1 MAGRTRRRTADEGG
15 HFDPQVPGIDY
26 GVLDDLVGYSVRR
39 AQLAIYEDFIATLAP
54 WNITPPRF
62 SALVVIARNP
72 GLKLSLLARIL
83 GIARS
88 GGVLLVDA
96 LQDMGYVERQASE
109 ADRRAWRLV
118 LTAAGRREL
127 RAIIAAVAAHDRRMS
142 RMLDAAQTA
151 QLVGLLKRVA
161 GVPI

>member
-1 MAGRTRRRTADEGG
+1 MPRRRTSADGE

-26 GVLDDLVGYSVRR
+26 GVLDGLVGYSVRR

-54 WNITPPRF
+54 WKVTPPRF
-62 SALVVIARNP
+62 SALVVISRNP
-72 GLKLSLLARIL
+72 GLKLSLLAQIL

-96 LQDMGYVERQASE
+96 LQELGYVERLASE
-109 ADRRAWRLV
+109 SDRRAWGLV
-118 LTAAGRREL
+118 LTAAGRRDL
-127 RAIIAAVAAHDRRMS
+127 KAITAAVAAHDRRMS
-142 RMLDAAQTA
+142 RMLDEAEKA

-161 GVPI
+161 GVPAA

>member
-1 MAGRTRRRTADEGG
+1 MAATTRRRTAAEGE

-26 GVLDDLVGYSVRR
+26 GVLDRLVGYGVRR
-39 AQLAIYEDFIATLAP
+39 AQLAIHEDFIAALAP

-72 GLKLSLLARIL
+72 GLKLSLLAQIL

-96 LQDMGYVERQASE
+96 LQEMGYVERRASE
-109 ADRRAWRLV
+109 ADRRAWGLG
-118 LTAAGRREL
+118 LTEAGRREL
-127 RAIIAAVAAHDRRMS
+127 KAITAAVSAHDRRMS
-142 RMLDAAQTA
+142 RMLDEAQKA